1 MADASL
7 ECLLEFLGIPDAIIG
22 KGIHFRSKESKRF
35 IVNEFTLLGSLL
47 SSVFVTVIKI
57 RIRKD

>member
-7 ECLLEFLGIPDAIIG
+7 ECLLESLDIPDAIIG
-22 KGIHFRSKESKRF
+22 KEIHFRSKESKRF
-35 IVNEFTLLGSLL
+35 IVNEFTLLGFLL
-47 SSVFVTVIKI
+47 SSVLVTVIKI